1 MKKCNEC
8 GQVINSEMF
17 NEVIKDVRLHY
28 IRRKRQKKTIGLDT
42 LSEILLEL
50 KKEFIDNP
58 KNITQLVDQLVDDI
72 KNKDQE

>member
-1 MKKCNEC
+1 L
-8 GQVINSEMF
+8 G
-17 NEVIKDVRLHY
+17 
-28 IRRKRQKKTIGLDT
+28 
-42 LSEILLEL
+42 EILLEL

>member
-8 GQVINSEMF
+8 GQVINSEMY
-17 NEVIKDVRLHY
+17 NDIIKDLRLHY
-28 IRRKRQKKTIGLDT
+28 ARKKRQTKTIGLDT
-42 LSEILLEL
+42 LGEILLEL

>member
-28 IRRKRQKKTIGLDT
+28 SRKKRQTKTISLDT
-42 LSEILLEL
+42 LGKILLEL
-50 KKEFIDNP
+50 KEELENNPEKILELMDQVVDN
-58 KNITQLVDQLVDDI
+58 I

>member
-8 GQVINSEMF
+8 GQVINSEMY
-17 NEVIKDVRLHY
+17 NEVIKDIRLHY
-28 IRRKRQKKTIGLDT
+28 IRKKRQKKTIGLDT
-42 LSEILLEL
+42 LGEILLEL

>member
-8 GQVINSEMF
+8 GQVINSEMY
-17 NEVIKDVRLHY
+17 NEVIKDIRLHY
-28 IRRKRQKKTIGLDT
+28 IRKKRQKKTIGLDT
-42 LSEILLEL
+42 LNEILLEL

-58 KNITQLVDQLVDDI
+58 QNITQLVDQLVDDI